1 MENLDIKN
9 LYKKFTENLLSY
21 LFLLKKEFHEVNK
34 FINSLNNYEPHK
46 LDVSE
51 TTPQQSALNI
61 AVVISYARNFKRNLG
76 FYNAFEINKIL
87 IQDFTDEEIKLHKQM
102 IKWRDTEFAHSDADS
117 NDILIDM
124 DENFSYSLRRIRQ
137 PLEKNEL
144 DFLSSMVHKI
154 QAQVEKQIKCLKC
167 VIKST

>member
-1 MENLDIKN
+1 METLDIKN
-9 LYKKFTENLLSY
+9 LYQKFTENLLSY

-34 FINSLNNYEPHK
+34 FINSLKNYEPYK
-46 LDVSE
+46 LDISE

-61 AVVISYARNFKRNLG
+61 AVIISYARNFKRNFG
-76 FYNAFEINKIL
+76 FYNTFEINKIL
-87 IQDFTDEEIKLHKQM
+87 IQDFADEEIKLHKQM
-102 IKWRDTEFAHSDADS
+102 IKLRDTEFAHSDSDS

-124 DENFSYSLRRIRQ
+124 NENFSYSLRRIRQ

-144 DFLSSMVHKI
+144 DILLSMVHKI
-154 QAQVEKQIKCLKC
+154 QTQVEKQIEYLKS